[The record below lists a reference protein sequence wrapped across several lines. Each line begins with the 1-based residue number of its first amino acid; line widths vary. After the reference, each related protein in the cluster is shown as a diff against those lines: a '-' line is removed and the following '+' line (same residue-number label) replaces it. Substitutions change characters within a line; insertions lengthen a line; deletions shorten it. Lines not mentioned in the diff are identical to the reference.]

1 MNKKMK
7 SIDLQ
12 LFAGPTNQL
21 IIAKGTTLAGG
32 QTAGMLNPEQS
43 EKFMQMVFDDSSFL
57 GKMRHEMRRSTKG
70 TIEKVGIGRRQLR
83 AKTENV
89 EIPQADYVEPVLSA
103 IPYSCVD
110 MVVGAEVSEKFYREN
125 IERGGFENVLMG
137 MIAKQVQLDL
147 LDLYFN
153 GDTADVS
160 ADAPFLTIMDGLIK
174 QLGTGTAIV
183 DAATLAAGDYTT
195 DMFSAALEALPTKHY
210 DPSKLVWIASPK
222 TYLQWVKF
230 LQKKNTTAGD
240 MALLDGKEL
249 NPLGIKWEKVP
260 NFPEGK
266 IILADPKNFTAV
278 TTYDIKVRK
287 TVEGKSAVMKDT
299 RYYAT
304 HLDSDIIVMEKE
316 ALVVVNNV
324 PLNA

>member
-1 MNKKMK
+1 MKKKMN

-12 LFAGPTNQL
+12 LFAGPTNQS
-21 IIAKGTTLAGG
+21 IITKGTTLATG
-32 QTAGMLNPEQS
+32 QASGMLNPEQS
-43 EKFMQMVFDDSSFL
+43 AKFMQMVFDDSTFL
-57 GKMRHEMRRSTKG
+57 GKIRHEMRRSTKG

-83 AKTENV
+83 AKTENI
-89 EIPQADYVEPVLSA
+89 EIPEADYVEPVLSA
-103 IPYSCVD
+103 IPYSCTD
-110 MVVGAEVSEKFYREN
+110 MVLGAEVSEKFYREN

-160 ADAPFLTIMDGLIK
+160 ADAPFLTIMDGLVK
-174 QLGTGTAIV
+174 QLQTGTTIV
-183 DAATLAAGDYTT
+183 DASTLAAGAYTS
-195 DMFSAALEALPTKHY
+195 DIFNAALKSLPNKY
-210 DPSKLVWIASPK
+210 YNPSTLKWIANPK
-222 TYLQWVKF
+222 TYLTWIEF
-230 LQKKNTTAGD
+230 LQQKNTTAGD
-240 MALLDGKEL
+240 MALLNGQEM
-249 NPLGIKWEKVP
+249 NPLGIGWEKVP
-260 NFPEGK
+260 NFPEGQ

-316 ALVVVNNV
+316 ALVVVDKV
-324 PLNA
+324 PLNV